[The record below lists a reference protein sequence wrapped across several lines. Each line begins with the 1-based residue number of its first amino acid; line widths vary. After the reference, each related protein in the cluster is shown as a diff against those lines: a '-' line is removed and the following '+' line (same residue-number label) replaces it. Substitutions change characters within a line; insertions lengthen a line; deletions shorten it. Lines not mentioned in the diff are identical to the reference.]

1 MFTLG
6 PGVWELRAKKATRD
20 KKHQVTL
27 AVKAIPTPTHMMI
40 VKLQQVKLLILAYTS
55 SPDHVSLFHRKVYLN
70 VV

>member
-27 AVKAIPTPTHMMI
+27 SVKAIPTPTHMMI
-40 VKLQQVKLLILAYTS
+40 VKLQQVKLLILA
-55 SPDHVSLFHRKVYLN
+55 
-70 VV
+70 